1 MDDMKII
8 MRCQIGQKDA
18 FQELISIYHPFVYK
32 FLVKISGNEV
42 ISEDLTQETFIKI
55 INNIEKFDTRGK
67 AKFSTY
73 VITIAKNTYIDYL
86 RKERK
91 MINYVSVEESF
102 NIEDINSN
110 IENLVIDKIYNKDIL
125 GKLENLMEEQKLVI
139 KLKYIEGLTLK
150 EISDKLSFESKNT
163 YWYYKT

>member
-86 RKERK
+86 RKELK

-163 YWYYKT
+163 